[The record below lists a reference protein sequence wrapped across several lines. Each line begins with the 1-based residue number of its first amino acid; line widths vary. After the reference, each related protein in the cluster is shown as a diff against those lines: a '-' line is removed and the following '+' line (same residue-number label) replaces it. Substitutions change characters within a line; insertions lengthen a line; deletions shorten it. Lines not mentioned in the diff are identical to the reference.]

1 MMPPLPPTI
10 EIGALAR
17 YLDGTASPE
26 DHADIEAWIGS
37 DPARRAAVTT
47 LQTAWD
53 ADAQRLGAPYDV
65 DAAWSRFEA
74 RHGGRKRSGWRNLPI
89 AAAIVAALIGAG
101 AAWWLG
107 HDARSVAQAPAMRE
121 YATPRGRRA
130 VLRLLDGTE
139 ITLNADSK
147 LRAPVPFGA
156 RQRDVYL
163 EGEAYFSVVHDA
175 ARPFIVHTASG
186 AIQDIGTRFGVHAYG
201 DAERERVAVVE
212 GAVALAGTP
221 LRAGQVATLSRTGT
235 IRVLRNARVADEL
248 AWTRGRLVFT
258 NVPLQEAA
266 ERLGRW
272 YDLDVRVAD
281 PALARRP
288 VTGSYGDEPVAQ
300 VLTLITAAVGA
311 RYEWQGRT
319 VAISATQRA
328 P

>member
-1 MMPPLPPTI
+1 MTPPSPTI
-10 EIGALAR
+10 DVGALAR

-26 DHADIEAWIGS
+26 DHAAVEAWIGT
-37 DPARRAAVTT
+37 DPARRAAVAT
-47 LQTAWD
+47 LQAAWD
-53 ADAQRLGAPYDV
+53 ADARRLGAPYDV
-65 DAAWSRFEA
+65 DAAWRRFETGY
-74 RHGGRKRSGWRNLPI
+74 GGPKRSGRWNLAI
-89 AAAIVAALIGAG
+89 AAAVVAAVMAAG

-107 HDARSVAQAPAMRE
+107 RDARSVAQAPATRE

-147 LRAPVPFGA
+147 LRAPVTFATG
-156 RQRDVYL
+156 QRDVYL

-175 ARPFIVHTASG
+175 ARPFIVHTAG
-186 AIQDIGTRFGVHAYG
+186 
-201 DAERERVAVVE
+201 
-212 GAVALAGTP
+212 GAV
-221 LRAGQVATLSRTGT
+221 RD
-235 IRVLRNARVADEL
+235 I
-248 AWTRGRLVFT
+248 
-258 NVPLQEAA
+258 
-266 ERLGRW
+266 
-272 YDLDVRVAD
+272 D

-319 VAISATQRA
+319 VAISTAQRA